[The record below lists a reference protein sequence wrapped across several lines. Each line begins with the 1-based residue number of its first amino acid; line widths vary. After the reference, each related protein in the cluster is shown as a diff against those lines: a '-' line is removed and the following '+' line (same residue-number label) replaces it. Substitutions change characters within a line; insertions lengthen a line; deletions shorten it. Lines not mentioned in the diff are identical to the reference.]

1 MKTFILL
8 LSAFLLTL
16 PAQAQIKGISKT
28 AGISAKATEQ
38 LTRQISREA
47 SYVTRNARAFSVGL
61 SFSPTKHI
69 LNQRFQFQ
77 QEYDRA
83 LRLYKNLQEKTLSSD
98 KLREQ
103 IQTTIVNNTLKAS
116 LLNQLDRGELR
127 GMTQEMEQYFNLTP
141 KLPFFST
148 SAAPSESFAREARG
162 YLMLHK
168 HKPSWQLREII
179 QFGGMRAVQE
189 QVSRFTEG
197 IPQHEALAAY
207 NLSEDEAKQL
217 SAMYEQAEK
226 FNGQIKAFLTQ
237 NTHSPQEYED
247 VLEILRKMNDLY
259 DELLAFAKNSTSVK
273 STVEI
278 YKNLLTDMEKFVAE
292 HHRAPTWQDPLERPL
307 HNLFEPL
314 VFGNQLNK
322 FEEII
327 PILTRL
333 YSLSETYPAKRL
345 TEETTLKN
353 IKKFR
358 DTHGFF
364 PRSVLIRDFFD
375 TRPDEPMLV
384 EAMSYWRRN
393 SKAFASEL
401 NELMFPNEKNLF
413 PPFF

>member
-16 PAQAQIKGISKT
+16 PAQAQIKGLSKT
-28 AGISAKATEQ
+28 AGVSAKVTEQ
-38 LTRQISREA
+38 ITRQVAREA

-77 QEYDRA
+77 QEYGRA
-83 LRLYKNLQEKTLSSD
+83 LRLYKNLQERTLSPE

-103 IQTTIVNNTLKAS
+103 TQQTIVNNTLRTS
-116 LLNQLDRGELR
+116 LLNQLDRGELS

-148 SAAPSESFAREARG
+148 SADPSESFAREARG
-162 YLMLHK
+162 YLMRHN
-168 HKPSWQLREII
+168 HKPSWQLREVIK
-179 QFGGMRAVQE
+179 FGGMRTIRLE
-189 QVSRFTEG
+189 LSMDGVS
-197 IPQHEALAAY
+197 PQQAALVH
-207 NLSEDEAKQL
+207 NLNEDEAKQL
-217 SAMYEQAEK
+217 FALYERADMLNAK
-226 FNGQIKAFLTQ
+226 IKEFIAKETPTQ
-237 NTHSPQEYED
+237 QEDED
-247 VLEILRKMNDLY
+247 VLVTLRQMNDLY
-259 DELLAFAKNSTSVK
+259 EELLAFAKNSTSVRT
-273 STVEI
+273 TVEI
-278 YKNLLTDMEKFVAE
+278 YNNLLADMEQFVAE

-307 HNLFEPL
+307 YNLFEPL
-314 VFGNQLNK
+314 VFGGNQLNQ

-327 PILTRL
+327 PILNKL

-345 TEETTLKN
+345 TEETTLQD
-353 IKKFR
+353 IKAFHKK
-358 DTHGFF
+358 HGFF

-375 TRPDEPMLV
+375 TRTNEPMLV
-384 EAMSYWRRN
+384 EAMSYWKRN
-393 SKAFASEL
+393 SKAFADEL